1 MKKINLILI
10 IFIIIISLLLGFFY
24 LKNNTKIQDNNII
37 SILGKIESKKITL
50 DDQYL
55 YVIDDK
61 NNKWKIIISENTIFK
76 QMLELKEGDSI
87 NIKGEK
93 DNYDIKAIEIKQ

>member
-10 IFIIIISLLLGFFY
+10 IFIIIISLLLGIFY
-24 LKNNTKIQDNNII
+24 IKNNQKSVNSNII
-37 SILGKIESKKITL
+37 DISGKIESKKITL

-55 YVIDDK
+55 YVVDDK
-61 NNKWKIIISENTIFK
+61 NDKWKIIISENTIFK
-76 QMLELKEGDSI
+76 QMLKLEEGDFI

-93 DNYDIKAIEIKQ
+93 SGYDIKAIEIRQ

>member
-10 IFIIIISLLLGFFY
+10 IFIIIISVLLGIFY
-24 LKNNTKIQDNNII
+24 IKNNKKSENSNII
-37 SILGKIESKKITL
+37 NIIGKIDSKKITL